1 MVPARISGVSMLPP
15 NASGT
20 SALRTSRLAGATPT
34 VPCIGSI
41 GRSTAKSPCRAVNR
55 QVPLPV
61 SNCHSQTSSGSGSC
75 SSAVACVALSAPN
88 SGTVVDAPQSRAGSI
103 EMKCTA
109 TVSPG
114 SAPSM

>member
-1 MVPARISGVSMLPP
+1 MLPP

-20 SALRTSRLAGATPT
+20 RALRTSRLAGATPT
-34 VPCIGSI
+34 VPCIGFS

-55 QVPLPV
+55 QVPA
-61 SNCHSQTSSGSGSC
+61 SRSKCHIQTSSGSGSC
-75 SSAVACVALSAPN
+75 SSAVAWVPVSAPKN
-88 SGTVVDAPQSRAGSI
+88 GTVVEAPQSRAGSI

-109 TVSPG
+109 SVSPG

>member
-1 MVPARISGVSMLPP
+1 MLPP

-34 VPCIGSI
+34 VPCIGFS
-41 GRSTAKSPCRAVNR
+41 GRSTAKSLCRAVNR
-55 QVPLPV
+55 QVPAPR

-75 SSAVACVALSAPN
+75 SSAVAWVPVSAPKN
-88 SGTVVDAPQSRAGSI
+88 GTVVEAPQSRAGSI

-109 TVSPG
+109 MVSPG